1 MEIDIIKEKYC
12 KGEGRMKAKK
22 IFVIVLLASMIMST
36 SSVNAADVGEGI
48 SDEISEETLT
58 EDFNEQS
65 DDNQNEI
72 QENPEDST
80 SESELL
86 MEGDTS
92 DSDEIMNDDDVSEI
106 PEFSSETEDELA
118 DEVEDYIATG
128 TCGENITWTLDK
140 NYVLRIK
147 GTGTVWGSGTE
158 NHKIWRSA
166 RELIIED
173 GITGIGAYA
182 FQHYPDLTNVIIA
195 DSVTEYGYGA
205 FQECPSLKKAVLSK
219 NAETI
224 SENMFYGC
232 SELEEVII
240 PEGVK
245 YIETCAFWNTY
256 KCKVTIPN
264 SMIEMNDY
272 PWGSRILPCRFAFDE
287 YGEFSPS
294 ENETYYHEGGS
305 DDYDDYDEENCSV
318 CIRTG
323 TCGTDA
329 TYKLTIT
336 NKMTISG
343 RGTVYIYNNNDLT
356 ALTVEEGIYHLD
368 SDFWNGKLETVKLA
382 DSVKSIKEFS
392 GCSKLKSVVLGKNLK
407 ADLAKDFER
416 DISLENITISDEN
429 PYYTVKDGVVFNK
442 DMTELILYPQNKPGE
457 VYEIPKSVTTIDPNA
472 FCYNQNLKKI
482 IIPETIKITDEEHQF
497 LRFNNCKSLE
507 TIVFKGEITEISSG
521 FMENCP
527 SLTEITIPDGVTEI
541 GYEAFSG
548 CENLQQVT
556 VPEGVT
562 RISGS
567 AFLNCK
573 GMRKITLPKSL
584 VAVRESAFNGCS
596 QLMEVRY
603 LGTVEDWKQIEIED
617 RNEYLTETSLHSYEC
632 VEEVLPDC
640 ENKGRRV
647 YKCNKCDDSFTV
659 ELPAKGHTTV
669 EIPAVKPTCEKV
681 GMTEGSKCSVCGK
694 IFIAQETIPATGHKF
709 GTWKT
714 ISQAT
719 VFSPKKQKR
728 NCSVCRKSEEKNVG
742 NKLQKTMKVSVSS
755 ITLKTRQKTTA
766 LKVTGL
772 AKGDS
777 IVSWKSSNT
786 NIAKISGNKI
796 GRSTVTAGTK
806 TGKTK
811 LTITLKSGL
820 KKSVNVS
827 VQKGTVKTSKIS
839 GVEKNLKIKV
849 KQNIK
854 LCPVISPVTSQEKVT
869 YTSSNKKIATVTS
882 GGVIKGL
889 KKGTATI
896 TIRSGSKKTTCKVTV
911 K

>member
-1 MEIDIIKEKYC
+1 
-12 KGEGRMKAKK
+12 
-22 IFVIVLLASMIMST
+22 
-36 SSVNAADVGEGI
+36 
-48 SDEISEETLT
+48 
-58 EDFNEQS
+58 
-65 DDNQNEI
+65 
-72 QENPEDST
+72 
-80 SESELL
+80 
-86 MEGDTS
+86 
-92 DSDEIMNDDDVSEI
+92 
-106 PEFSSETEDELA
+106 
-118 DEVEDYIATG
+118 
-128 TCGENITWTLDK
+128 
-140 NYVLRIK
+140 
-147 GTGTVWGSGTE
+147 
-158 NHKIWRSA
+158 
-166 RELIIED
+166 
-173 GITGIGAYA
+173 
-182 FQHYPDLTNVIIA
+182 
-195 DSVTEYGYGA
+195 
-205 FQECPSLKKAVLSK
+205 
-219 NAETI
+219 
-224 SENMFYGC
+224 MF
-232 SELEEVII
+232 E
-240 PEGVK
+240 
-245 YIETCAFWNTY
+245 
-256 KCKVTIPN
+256 
-264 SMIEMNDY
+264 
-272 PWGSRILPCRFAFDE
+272 
-287 YGEFSPS
+287 
-294 ENETYYHEGGS
+294 
-305 DDYDDYDEENCSV
+305 
-318 CIRTG
+318 
-323 TCGTDA
+323 
-329 TYKLTIT
+329 
-336 NKMTISG
+336 
-343 RGTVYIYNNNDLT
+343 
-356 ALTVEEGIYHLD
+356 
-368 SDFWNGKLETVKLA
+368 
-382 DSVKSIKEFS
+382 
-392 GCSKLKSVVLGKNLK
+392 
-407 ADLAKDFER
+407 
-416 DISLENITISDEN
+416 
-429 PYYTVKDGVVFNK
+429 
-442 DMTELILYPQNKPGE
+442 
-457 VYEIPKSVTTIDPNA
+457 
-472 FCYNQNLKKI
+472 
-482 IIPETIKITDEEHQF
+482 
-497 LRFNNCKSLE
+497 
-507 TIVFKGEITEISSG
+507 GEITEIPSG
-521 FMENCP
+521 FMKNCP

-584 VAVRESAFNGCS
+584 VAVKESAFNGCS

-603 LGTVEDWKQIEIED
+603 LGTAEDWKQIEIED
-617 RNEYLTETSLHSYEC
+617 RNESLTETSLHSYEC

-669 EIPAVKPTCEKV
+669 EIPAVKPTCEKA

-694 IFIAQETIPATGHKF
+694 IFTAQETIPATGHKF

-854 LCPVISPVTSQEKVT
+854 L
-869 YTSSNKKIATVTS
+869 
-882 GGVIKGL
+882 
-889 KKGTATI
+889 
-896 TIRSGSKKTTCKVTV
+896 
-911 K
+911 

>member
-1 MEIDIIKEKYC
+1 M
-12 KGEGRMKAKK
+12 
-22 IFVIVLLASMIMST
+22 
-36 SSVNAADVGEGI
+36 
-48 SDEISEETLT
+48 
-58 EDFNEQS
+58 
-65 DDNQNEI
+65 
-72 QENPEDST
+72 
-80 SESELL
+80 
-86 MEGDTS
+86 
-92 DSDEIMNDDDVSEI
+92 
-106 PEFSSETEDELA
+106 
-118 DEVEDYIATG
+118 
-128 TCGENITWTLDK
+128 
-140 NYVLRIK
+140 
-147 GTGTVWGSGTE
+147 
-158 NHKIWRSA
+158 
-166 RELIIED
+166 
-173 GITGIGAYA
+173 
-182 FQHYPDLTNVIIA
+182 
-195 DSVTEYGYGA
+195 
-205 FQECPSLKKAVLSK
+205 
-219 NAETI
+219 
-224 SENMFYGC
+224 
-232 SELEEVII
+232 
-240 PEGVK
+240 
-245 YIETCAFWNTY
+245 
-256 KCKVTIPN
+256 
-264 SMIEMNDY
+264 
-272 PWGSRILPCRFAFDE
+272 
-287 YGEFSPS
+287 
-294 ENETYYHEGGS
+294 
-305 DDYDDYDEENCSV
+305 
-318 CIRTG
+318 
-323 TCGTDA
+323 
-329 TYKLTIT
+329 
-336 NKMTISG
+336 
-343 RGTVYIYNNNDLT
+343 
-356 ALTVEEGIYHLD
+356 
-368 SDFWNGKLETVKLA
+368 
-382 DSVKSIKEFS
+382 
-392 GCSKLKSVVLGKNLK
+392 
-407 ADLAKDFER
+407 
-416 DISLENITISDEN
+416 
-429 PYYTVKDGVVFNK
+429 
-442 DMTELILYPQNKPGE
+442 
-457 VYEIPKSVTTIDPNA
+457 
-472 FCYNQNLKKI
+472 
-482 IIPETIKITDEEHQF
+482 
-497 LRFNNCKSLE
+497 
-507 TIVFKGEITEISSG
+507 FKGEITEISSG